1 MPVVTVRNIPTET
14 HRAIKARAHL
24 AGRSTEAEIR
34 YILDS
39 TVRPAAQLGIGSALH
54 QLAMQ
59 HGGFEGLN
67 AKRNPMPAAHDAAV
81 FA

>member
-1 MPVVTVRNIPTET
+1 MPSVTVRNIPSET

-24 AGRSTEAEIR
+24 SGRSTEAEIR

-39 TVRPAAQLGIGSALH
+39 TVRPAAQLGFGSALH
-54 QLAMQ
+54 ALAMQ
-59 HGGFEGLN
+59 HGGFELKL
-67 AKRNPMPAAHDAAV
+67 KRDPTPAAQSAAL

>member
-1 MPVVTVRNIPTET
+1 MPVVTVRNIPDET

-34 YILDS
+34 FILDS
-39 TVRPAAQLGIGSALH
+39 TVRPASQLGFGSALH
-54 QLAMQ
+54 ALSMQ
-59 HGGFEGLN
+59 HGGFELRP
-67 AKRNPMPAAHDAAV
+67 KRDQTAAAQSAAF